1 MIVNVIRNG
10 TLVLRFKDAEVRA
23 SPLLP
28 GMVEVRG
35 PAYTWR
41 MKYETIHSRFA
52 GTWIEKL
59 FGGWWC
65 DFSREVWLGEAG
77 WVYDRDMHLHLPVGD
92 VSIEESEE
100 E

>member
-10 TLVLRFKDAEVRA
+10 GVQFRFHNAEVRA

-35 PAYTWR
+35 PAYTWS
-41 MKYETIHSRFA
+41 MKYETVQSRFA
-52 GTWIEKL
+52 GTWVEKL

-65 DFSREVWLGEAG
+65 DFSKEVWLGEAG
-77 WVYDRDMHLHLPVGD
+77 WIYDRDMHLHLPVEQ
-92 VSIEESEE
+92 VSIEENE
-100 E
+100 